1 MIITPIKTKK
11 LFPPQ
16 DDVFSAIHA
25 AIKKIPERSLLVVT
39 SKVVSIHEGR
49 CIPMENVTD
58 KDKLIIAE
66 ADYYLPRDKKTPWV
80 MHTIKHNLLIP
91 TAGIDESNANGFY
104 IVWPKDP
111 MQSARQIYRWA
122 RKTYGVKNC
131 GVVITDSRSGL
142 LHRGVIGICLAYAGF
157 APLNDYRG
165 KKDLFGRDFHVSQ
178 TNIAD
183 GIAAAAVVAMGEG
196 TEQTPIALITDISF
210 VRFQP
215 RSYTSRKQFSSFAI
229 PMKEDMYAPF
239 FARMK
244 WRKGGMGKKYIIKME
259 D

>member
-1 MIITPIKTKK
+1 MIITPLKTKK
-11 LFPPQ
+11 LLPPK
-16 DDVFSAIHA
+16 DDLFAIMRK
-25 AIKKIPERSLLVVT
+25 AIKRIPERSILGIT

-49 CIPMENVTD
+49 CIPIENVPD
-58 KDKLIIAE
+58 KDKLIMAE

-80 MHTIKHNLLIP
+80 LHTIKHNLLIP

-104 IVWPKDP
+104 ILWPKDP
-111 MQSARQIYRWA
+111 MQSAREIYKWA

-142 LHRGVIGICLAYAGF
+142 LHRGVMGICLAYAGF

-165 KKDLFGRDFHVSQ
+165 EKDLFGRDFHVSQ

-183 GIAAAAVVAMGEG
+183 GIATAAVLAMGEG
-196 TEQTPIALITDISF
+196 AEQMPMALITDIPF
-210 VRFQP
+210 VTFQQKP
-215 RSYTSRKQFSSFAI
+215 YTSRKPFSSFEI

-239 FARMK
+239 FTHMK
-244 WRKGGMGKKYIIKME
+244 WRKGGMGKKGKNIA
-259 D
+259 